1 MAIDI
6 AETSTAESTPLHSR
20 RPAVLDTPD
29 ATLAAAAAVAAELAV
44 GAAERE
50 RTDTSLLPQLRL
62 VAEAGLLAV
71 PVPAAHGGPGLPAS
85 VQVEVLRRLSRG
97 DGAIGQLLLAH
108 FVVSQAIG
116 GLGADQQPAPQI
128 YGDILA
134 GAQLGNATAER
145 GTASAL
151 DRKTSITRR
160 EDGRWELN
168 GVKYYATGTLGA
180 RWIAVAA
187 VIAERGSSG
196 KHVSDQP
203 GDTATVFIRPD
214 QPGVTLDLEKW
225 SAFGQRGTKS
235 GEVRLDAVVV
245 DDDLVIEEGPAPDP
259 VDGPPSVLGAYDQ
272 ALHAAIDIGIARAA
286 LEDGAEFVRTRTR
299 PWKEA
304 LDAGIERADQE
315 PHTVRRFG
323 ELTARLY
330 ALEALLARGASL
342 VDEAQATEALSR
354 DAAAE
359 ASLTVAAAKALA
371 QEFGVE
377 IAGGIF
383 ELTGTSGTDGEV
395 NLDRHWR
402 NVRTHSLHDPARWKY
417 VHLGNH
423 TLHGTRPPRLG
434 LVL

>member
-6 AETSTAESTPLHSR
+6 AETTSSIPLLNTPE
-20 RPAVLDTPD
+20 A
-29 ATLAAAAAVAAELAV
+29 ALAAAAAVAAELAV

-97 DGAIGQLLLAH
+97 DGALGQLLLAH

-116 GLGADQQPAPQI
+116 GLGVDQQPAPRI

-134 GAQLGNATAER
+134 GGQLGNATAER

-180 RWIAVAA
+180 QWIAVAA
-187 VIAERGSSG
+187 AITD
-196 KHVSDQP
+196 KP
-203 GDTATVFIRPD
+203 GETATVFIRPD

-286 LEDGAEFVRTRTR
+286 LEDGAEFVRTRSR

-304 LDAGIERADQE
+304 LNAGIERADQE
-315 PHTVRRFG
+315 PHIVRRFG

-342 VDEAQATEALSR
+342 VDEGQAAEELSR

-377 IAGGIF
+377 IASGIF

>member
-6 AETSTAESTPLHSR
+6 AETTSSIPLLNTPEAAL
-20 RPAVLDTPD
+20 T
-29 ATLAAAAAVAAELAV
+29 AAAAVAAELAV

-97 DGAIGQLLLAH
+97 DGALGQLLLAH

-116 GLGADQQPAPQI
+116 GLDADQQPAPRI

-134 GAQLGNATAER
+134 GGQLGNATAER

-160 EDGRWELN
+160 ADGTWDLT
-168 GVKYYATGTLGA
+168 GVKYYATGALGA
-180 RWIAVAA
+180 QWIAVAA
-187 VIAERGSSG
+187 LIAD
-196 KHVSDQP
+196 KP
-203 GDTATVFIRPD
+203 GETATVFIRPD

-225 SAFGQRGTKS
+225 SAFGQRGTRS
-235 GEVRLDAVVV
+235 GEVRLDGVVV

-286 LEDGAEFVRTRTR
+286 LEDGAQFVRTRSR

-304 LDAGIERADQE
+304 LNAGIERADEE
-315 PHTVRRFG
+315 PHIVRRFG

-330 ALEALLARGASL
+330 ALEALLARGAAL
-342 VDEAQATEALSR
+342 VDEGQAAEELSR

-377 IAGGIF
+377 IASGIF
-383 ELTGTSGTDGEV
+383 ELTGTSGTDGEA

>member
-6 AETSTAESTPLHSR
+6 AETTSSIPLLNTPAAAL
-20 RPAVLDTPD
+20 T
-29 ATLAAAAAVAAELAV
+29 AAAAVAAELAV

-97 DGAIGQLLLAH
+97 DGALGQLLLAH

-116 GLGADQQPAPQI
+116 GLDADQQPAPRI

-134 GAQLGNATAER
+134 GGQLGNATAER

-160 EDGRWELN
+160 ADGTWDLT
-168 GVKYYATGTLGA
+168 GVKYYATGALGA
-180 RWIAVAA
+180 QWIAVAA
-187 VIAERGSSG
+187 LIAD
-196 KHVSDQP
+196 KP
-203 GDTATVFIRPD
+203 GETATVFIRPD

-225 SAFGQRGTKS
+225 SAFGQRGTRS
-235 GEVRLDAVVV
+235 GEVRLDGVVV

-286 LEDGAEFVRTRTR
+286 LEDGAQFVRTRSR

-304 LDAGIERADQE
+304 LNAGIERADEE
-315 PHTVRRFG
+315 PHIVRRFG

-330 ALEALLARGASL
+330 ALEALLARGAAL
-342 VDEAQATEALSR
+342 VDEGQAAEELSR

-377 IAGGIF
+377 IASGIF
-383 ELTGTSGTDGEV
+383 ELTGTSGTDGEA

>member
-6 AETSTAESTPLHSR
+6 AETVTSIP
-20 RPAVLDTPD
+20 VLDT
-29 ATLAAAAAVAAELAV
+29 AQAALAAADAVAAELAI

-50 RTDTSLLPQLRL
+50 RTDTSLLPQLQL
-62 VAEAGLLAV
+62 VAQSGLLAV

-85 VQVEVLRRLSRG
+85 VQIEVLRRLSRG
-97 DGAIGQLLLAH
+97 DGALGQLLLAH

-116 GLGADQQPAPQI
+116 GLPVDQHPAPRI

-134 GAQLGNATAER
+134 GGQLGNATAER

-151 DRKTSITRR
+151 DRRTSITRR
-160 EDGRWELN
+160 ADGNWELN

-180 RWIAVAA
+180 LWIAVAA
-187 VIAERGSSG
+187 LIAD
-196 KHVSDQP
+196 KP
-203 GDTATVFIRPD
+203 GETATVFVRPD
-214 QPGVTLDLEKW
+214 QPGVTLDLNKW

-235 GEVRLDAVVV
+235 GEVRLEGVVV
-245 DDDLVIEEGPAPDP
+245 EDDLVIEEGAAPDP
-259 VDGPPSVLGAYDQ
+259 VDAPPSVLGAYDQ

-286 LEDGAEFVRTRTR
+286 LEDGAEFVRTRSR

-304 LDAGIERADQE
+304 LDAGFERADQE
-315 PHTVRRFG
+315 PHIVRRFG

-330 ALEALLARGASL
+330 ALEALLARGAAL
-342 VDEAQATEALSR
+342 VDEGQAAEELSR
-354 DAAAE
+354 DAAAD

-423 TLHGTRPPRLG
+423 ILHGTRPPRLG
-434 LVL
+434 LLL

>member
-6 AETSTAESTPLHSR
+6 AETATTVP
-20 RPAVLDTPD
+20 VLDT
-29 ATLAAAAAVAAELAV
+29 AEAALAAADAVAAELA
-44 GAAERE
+44 ARSAEYE
-50 RTDTSLLPQLRL
+50 RAGTSLEPQLRL
-62 VAEAGLLAV
+62 VAEAGLLSV

-97 DGAIGQLLLAH
+97 DGAVGQLLLAH
-108 FVVSQAIG
+108 FVISQAIS
-116 GLGADQQPAPQI
+116 GLPTDQQPAPRI

-134 GAQLGNATAER
+134 GGQLGNATAER

-151 DRKTSITRR
+151 DRRTTVTRR
-160 EDGRWELN
+160 ADGTWELN

-187 VIAERGSSG
+187 LVAD
-196 KHVSDQP
+196 KP
-203 GDTATVFIRPD
+203 GETATVFVRPD
-214 QPGVTLDLEKW
+214 QDGVTLDLEKW
-225 SAFGQRGTKS
+225 SAFGQRGTRS
-235 GEVRLDAVVV
+235 GEVRLDGVVV
-245 DDDLVIEEGPAPDP
+245 EDDLVIEEGPAPDP
-259 VDGPPSVLGAYDQ
+259 VDGPPTVLGAYDQ

-286 LEDGAEFVRTRTR
+286 LEDGAQFVSTRSR

-304 LDAGIERADQE
+304 LDAGIDRADEE
-315 PHTVRRFG
+315 PHIVRRFG
-323 ELTARLY
+323 ELTAKLW
-330 ALEALLARGASL
+330 ALEALLARGAAL
-342 VDEAQATEALSR
+342 VDEGQAAEELSR
-354 DAAAE
+354 DAAAQ

-423 TLHGTRPPRLG
+423 TLRGTRPPRLG

>member
-6 AETSTAESTPLHSR
+6 AETTSSIPLLNTPE
-20 RPAVLDTPD
+20 A
-29 ATLAAAAAVAAELAV
+29 ALAAAAAVAAELAV
-44 GAAERE
+44 GAAESE
-50 RTDTSLLPQLRL
+50 RTDTSLLPQVRL

-97 DGAIGQLLLAH
+97 DGALGQLLLAH

-116 GLGADQQPAPQI
+116 GLGIDEQPAPRI

-134 GAQLGNATAER
+134 GGQLGNATAER

-180 RWIAVAA
+180 QWIAVAA
-187 VIAERGSSG
+187 AITD
-196 KHVSDQP
+196 KP
-203 GDTATVFIRPD
+203 GETATVFIRPD

-286 LEDGAEFVRTRTR
+286 LEDGAEFVRTRSR

-304 LDAGIERADQE
+304 LNAGIERADQE
-315 PHTVRRFG
+315 PHIVRRFG

-342 VDEAQATEALSR
+342 VDEGQAAEELSR

-377 IAGGIF
+377 IASGIF

-423 TLHGTRPPRLG
+423 TLHSTRPPRLG